1 MKTKPQSDLKDLQI
15 LSLQRRLAALED
27 TLNALEEIVIEGF
40 KLVGVEIQVDRSDEN
55 LDS

>member
-1 MKTKPQSDLKDLQI
+1 MKTKPRSDLKDLQI
-15 LSLQRRLAALED
+15 LSLQRRLAALEE

-40 KLVGVEIQVDRSDEN
+40 KIVGVEIKVDRSDEN

>member
-15 LSLQRRLAALED
+15 LSLQRRLAALEE
-27 TLNALEEIVIEGF
+27 TLNALEEVVIEGF

>member
-15 LSLQRRLAALED
+15 LSLQRRLAALEE

>member
-40 KLVGVEIQVDRSDEN
+40 KIVGVEIKVDRSDEN

>member
-1 MKTKPQSDLKDLQI
+1 VKTKPRSDLKDLQI
-15 LSLQRRLAALED
+15 LSLQRRLAALEE

-40 KLVGVEIQVDRSDEN
+40 KIVGVEIKVDRSDEN

>member
-15 LSLQRRLAALED
+15 LSLQRRLAALEE
-27 TLNALEEIVIEGF
+27 TLNALEEVVIEGF
-40 KLVGVEIQVDRSDEN
+40 KIVGVEIKVDRSDEN